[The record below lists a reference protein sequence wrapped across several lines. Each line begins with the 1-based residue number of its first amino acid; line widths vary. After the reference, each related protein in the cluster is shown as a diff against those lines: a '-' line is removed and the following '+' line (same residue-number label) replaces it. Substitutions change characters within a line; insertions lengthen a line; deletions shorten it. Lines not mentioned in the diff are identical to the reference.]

1 MSEPTTAPASERTE
15 PLTGRQKAAIFC
27 MAIGSELSSKITE
40 RLPPDDVEAISF
52 EIARMDRVPAE
63 ATKAVLD
70 EWAQTIQA
78 IDSMAEGGVDY
89 AREILDRSLGPAR
102 AAQIM
107 KRIQGQLADVAGLD
121 RLRNV
126 DPQQLGNAIR
136 GEHPQTIAL
145 ILAHLEPLH
154 TATIIREIEPGVGSD
169 VIYRMA
175 RMEKVLPEM
184 LHLIESTLGDEVSL
198 SLTEGMRS
206 SGGPAAVAAV
216 LNLVNSS
223 LEKELIDGL
232 AAKDPELCEQVRN
245 LMFVFE
251 DIATL
256 DNRALERLLREVEV
270 RELALALKVAS
281 EDLKNRIMSAMTQ
294 RALGALKDEMDFLG
308 PVRVRDVESAQAKIV
323 ALVRRLDEAGEIV
336 VGSGGDD
343 VVVV

>member
-1 MSEPTTAPASERTE
+1 MSSTVNDPEQF
-15 PLTGRQKAAIFC
+15 TGRQKAAIFC
-27 MAIGSELSSKITE
+27 MAIGGELSGKITDL
-40 RLPPDDVEAISF
+40 LPPEDVEAISF
-52 EIARMDRVPAE
+52 EVARMSSVPSGS
-63 ATKAVLD
+63 TRSVLD
-70 EWAQTIQA
+70 EWVRTLEAM
-78 IDSMAEGGVDY
+78 DSMAEGGVEY
-89 AREILDRSLGPAR
+89 AREILERALGPAR

-121 RLRNV
+121 GLRNV

-145 ILAHLEPLH
+145 IMAHLE
-154 TATIIREIEPGVGSD
+154 ATSVAGLIREIDPAIGSD

-184 LHLIESTLGDEVSL
+184 LNVIETTLGNEVSV
-198 SLTEGMRS
+198 SLTAGMRS

-216 LNLVNSS
+216 LNLLNSS

-281 EDLKNRIMSAMTQ
+281 EDLKNRLMGAMTQ
-294 RALGALKDEMDFLG
+294 RALAALKDEIEFLG
-308 PVRVRDVESAQAKIV
+308 PVRIRDVETAQAKIV
-323 ALVRRLDEAGEIV
+323 AVVRKLDESGEIV
-336 VGSGGDD
+336 VGGGGDD